1 MLISDCFPGHNLKL
15 YDKHQKKKTFS
26 RVQHLV
32 EFITK
37 PCCVSCFCQQFQET
51 FGWLHLLTT
60 HKALRHMSIIN
71 NNTLTALSGH
81 ITSINLN
88 QNSLV
93 WSFYT
98 IAFPDMFQHLCIVS
112 WCSNEESGRCKI
124 LLLVTSTQQ
133 STSNNPIAFGGTPGL
148 LEAWGSN

>member
-15 YDKHQKKKTFS
+15 YDKHQKKHFLTYSTLWNSLPNHVLSAASVNSFKK
-26 RVQHLV
+26 RLDDY
-32 EFITK
+32 II
-37 PCCVSCFCQQFQET
+37 
-51 FGWLHLLTT
+51 LLTT
-60 HKALRHMSIIN
+60 HKALRCLSSTIIS
-71 NNTLTALSGH
+71 LTALSGE

-88 QNSLV
+88 QDSLV

-98 IAFPDMFQHLCIVS
+98 VAFPDMFQHLCTVS

-124 LLLVTSTQQ
+124 LLLVTSTQL

-148 LEAWGSN
+148 LAAWGSN